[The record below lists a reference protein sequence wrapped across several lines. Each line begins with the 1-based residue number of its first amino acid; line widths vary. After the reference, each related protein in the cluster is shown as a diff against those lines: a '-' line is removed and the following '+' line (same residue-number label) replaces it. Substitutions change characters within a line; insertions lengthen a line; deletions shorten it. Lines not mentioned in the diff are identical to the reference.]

1 MTKNQIIHVFCNRK
15 KLNVFLFKNR
25 ILSMLIFAG
34 MVALSTNSYSQ
45 VNKPQRASQN
55 SNQAGIKKISGKVTD
70 TNGEPILGATVLI
83 KGFSTGTITNEAG
96 VFSLTLPASAK
107 TVSFSYIG
115 YKSKEIEIGNAAT
128 YNIVL
133 EDASIGMSE
142 VVVVGYGTQKKSTLT
157 GAVSTVKSDAIL
169 RTPVGNVTNALTG
182 RMPGVVT
189 AQRSGKPGADQ
200 ADIFIRGRATTGDAS
215 PLIIVDG
222 AERPSFGDIDPN
234 EIESISV
241 LKDASQT
248 ALFGIK
254 GGNGVIVITT
264 KSGKEGKPKITYTGN
279 FAMQTYTTIPQTL
292 DAFTSASLLNEAN
305 ANVGKSPAFTDIE
318 LQKYKDHSDPVL
330 YPDFNWRT
338 FMVRKYF
345 PQTQHNI
352 NISGGTKVAKYFVS
366 VGYLFEDGYLKK
378 FDNPYSGYSTTPN
391 YNRYNFRSNLDLNLS
406 KDLTVSIKLGGRT
419 EARYVPAAGGFYTN
433 GQYADAQ
440 IEYLLSRI
448 NNIPAWA
455 FSPYLPDG
463 RFMENPSAGVNLTN
477 PLGWLLTQGYSM
489 KQTNTI
495 ESTIALNYKLD
506 KLFKGL
512 SFRTQYAYD
521 GTYYANRLQ
530 SGSFVSY
537 NVNKT
542 TGEIAAGTASMAT
555 SDSPLGPI
563 QASYDGII
571 NFDLQASLNYAR
583 EFGKHSV
590 TGLALFQRQAKMLAG
605 AQPAYA
611 SQGFVGRATYNY
623 DGKYF
628 AELNGAY
635 NGSENFASGVRYGF
649 FPAISAGW
657 NISNES
663 FMKSLTWLNLLKV
676 RGSYGKIG
684 FDRIG
689 GARFLYLDEYTQNTS
704 QVQFGLPTSIQFG
717 YPTSAQT
724 YTAVVHSRIGN
735 PNITWETSLK
745 RNIGVESS
753 FFDNFLSV
761 NFDLFDENRSGILL
775 NRASGLTTYGEAYPM
790 LNLGAV
796 YNHGYEVEVKIQS
809 KPGKDFRYSV
819 TTQVSFA
826 RNKVISLDEPQGK
839 PDYQKAAGYSIG
851 QFRGYITDGFYKS
864 QEDIDN
870 STPNKLGKPIP
881 GDLKFVDFNND
892 GVIDSNDK
900 VPIGYSI
907 VPEYNGSIEAMVG
920 WKGLTLS
927 VMLQGVTNVSSDIQY
942 DQRPLNAN
950 QMYTNM
956 LGRWTPATAATATWP
971 ALQPAVGG
979 NFMSYLTND
988 FLLTDASYLKIRNL
1002 QLSYQLP
1009 VKLVH
1014 KLGVSN
1020 IRFNLSGQNLYT
1032 WTKVLYIDPENIG
1045 RSAPQ
1050 GGTGVIPSTRVYNL
1064 GLNIEF

>member
-1 MTKNQIIHVFCNRK
+1 
-15 KLNVFLFKNR
+15 
-25 ILSMLIFAG
+25 
-34 MVALSTNSYSQ
+34 MVAISTNSYSQ
-45 VNKPQRASQN
+45 ANNPQQSTQN
-55 SNQAGIKKISGKVTD
+55 SSKTFDKKISGKVTD
-70 TNGEPILGATVLI
+70 EKGEPVLGATVI
-83 KGFSTGTITNEAG
+83 VKGFSTGTVTNAAG
-96 VFSLTLPASAK
+96 IYSLTLPANAK
-107 TVSFSYIG
+107 TLSVSYIG
-115 YKSKEIEIGNAAT
+115 YKPQEIVIGNST
-128 YNIVL
+128 SYNIVL
-133 EDASIGMSE
+133 EDASISMSE

-157 GAVSTVKSDAIL
+157 GSIATVKSDAIL
-169 RTPVGNVTNALTG
+169 RNPVSNVTNALTG

-200 ADIFIRGRATTGDAS
+200 ADIFIRGRATTGDSS

-254 GGNGVIVITT
+254 GGNGVILITT
-264 KSGKEGKPKITYTGN
+264 KSGKEGKPRITYTGN
-279 FAMQTYTTIPQTL
+279 FAMQTYAVIPQTL
-292 DAFTSASLLNEAN
+292 DAFNSASLLNEAN

-318 LQKYKDHSDPVL
+318 LQKFQDHSDPIL
-330 YPDFNWRT
+330 YPDFNWRE

-366 VGYLFEDGYLKK
+366 AGYLFDDGYFKK
-378 FDNPYSGYSTTPN
+378 FDNPYCGYSTTPN
-391 YNRYNFRSNLDLNLS
+391 YNRYNFRSNLDLTLS
-406 KDLTVSIKLGGRT
+406 KDLSVSIKLGGRL
-419 EARYVPAAGGFYTN
+419 ESRYTPAASDFYTN
-433 GQYADAQ
+433 GQWADAQ

-448 NNIPAWA
+448 NSIPAWA

-477 PLGWLLTQGYSM
+477 PLGWLLTQGYVI

-495 ESTIALNYKLD
+495 ESTLALNYKLD
-506 KLFKGL
+506 KLLKGL

-521 GTYYANRLQ
+521 GTYYANRMQ

-542 TGEIAAGTASMAT
+542 TGEISAGTASLGT

-563 QASYDGII
+563 QASYSGII
-571 NFDLQASLNYAR
+571 NYDLQASFNYTR
-583 EFGKHSV
+583 DFGKHAV
-590 TGLALFQRQAKMLAG
+590 TGLALFQRQAKMLSG

-628 AELNGAY
+628 AEVNGAY

-649 FPAISAGW
+649 FPAVSAGW
-657 NISNES
+657 TISNES
-663 FMKSLTWLNLLKV
+663 FMKSLTWLNQLKV

-689 GARFLYLDEYTQNTS
+689 GSRFLYLDEYTQNTS
-704 QVQFGLPTSIQFG
+704 LVQFGLPTSIQFG

-724 YTAVVHSRIGN
+724 YTSVIHSRIGN
-735 PNITWETSLK
+735 PLISWETSLK
-745 RNIGVESS
+745 RNIGIESS
-753 FFDNFLSV
+753 FFDNFLNV

-775 NRASGLTTYGEAYPM
+775 NRASGLATYGEAYPM
-790 LNLGAV
+790 LNLGEV
-796 YNHGYEVEVKIQS
+796 YNRGFEVEVRIQS
-809 KPGKDFRYSV
+809 KPGRDFKYSA
-819 TTQVSFA
+819 TAQVSFA
-826 RNKVISLDEPQGK
+826 RNKIVSLDEPQGM
-839 PDYQKAAGYSIG
+839 PNYQKSAGYRIG
-851 QFRGYITDGFYKS
+851 QYRGYLTDGFYKS

-870 STPNKLGKPIP
+870 STPTKLGKAIP

-892 GVIDSNDK
+892 GVINTDDR
-900 VPIGYSI
+900 VPIGFSN
-907 VPEYNGSIEAMVG
+907 VPEYNGSLELMVG
-920 WKGLTLS
+920 WKGLMLS
-927 VMLQGVTNVSSDIQY
+927 VMLQGVTNVSTDIQF
-942 DQRPLNAN
+942 DQRTLSAN

-956 LGRWTPATAATATWP
+956 LGRWTPATAETATWP
-971 ALQPAVGG
+971 SLQPAVGG
-979 NFMSYLTND
+979 NFMSYSTNNY
-988 FLLTDASYLKIRNL
+988 LLTDASYLKIRNL

-1009 VKLVH
+1009 VKVAH

-1020 IRFNLSGQNLYT
+1020 MRINFSGQNLYT

-1050 GGTGVIPSTRVYNL
+1050 GPTNVYPNTRVYNL
-1064 GLNIEF
+1064 GLNVEF

>member
-1 MTKNQIIHVFCNRK
+1 QEIIV
-15 KLNVFLFKNR
+15 
-25 ILSMLIFAG
+25 
-34 MVALSTNSYSQ
+34 
-45 VNKPQRASQN
+45 
-55 SNQAGIKKISGKVTD
+55 
-70 TNGEPILGATVLI
+70 
-83 KGFSTGTITNEAG
+83 
-96 VFSLTLPASAK
+96 
-107 TVSFSYIG
+107 
-115 YKSKEIEIGNAAT
+115 GNANV

-157 GAVSTVKSDAIL
+157 GSIATVKSEAIL
-169 RTPVGNVTNALTG
+169 RNPVANVTNALTG

-200 ADIFIRGRATTGDAS
+200 ADIFIRGRATTGDSS

-254 GGNGVIVITT
+254 GGNGVILITT
-264 KSGKEGKPKITYTGN
+264 KSGKEGKPRITYTGN
-279 FAMQTYTTIPQTL
+279 LAMQTYAVIPQTL
-292 DAFTSASLLNEAN
+292 DAFNSASLLNEAN
-305 ANVGKSPAFTDIE
+305 ANVGKSPAFTDVE
-318 LQKYKDHSDPVL
+318 LQKFQDHSDPIL
-330 YPDFNWRT
+330 YPDFNWREY
-338 FMVRKYF
+338 MVRKYF

-366 VGYLFEDGYLKK
+366 AGYLFDDGYFKK
-378 FDNPYSGYSTTPN
+378 FDNPYCGYTTTPS

-406 KDLTVSIKLGGRT
+406 KDLSVSIKLGGRL
-419 EARYVPAAGGFYTN
+419 ESRYTPAASDFYTY
-433 GQYADAQ
+433 GQWADAQ
-440 IEYLLSRI
+440 VEFLLSRI
-448 NNIPAWA
+448 NSIPAWA

-477 PLGWLLTQGYSM
+477 PLGWLLTQGYVT

-495 ESTIALNYKLD
+495 ESTLGLNYKLD
-506 KLFKGL
+506 KLLKGL

-521 GTYYANRLQ
+521 GTYYANRMQ

-542 TGEIAAGTASMAT
+542 TGEISAGTASLGT

-563 QASYDGII
+563 QSSYGGII
-571 NFDLQASLNYAR
+571 NYDLQVSLNYAR
-583 EFGKHSV
+583 EFGKHAVS
-590 TGLALFQRQAKMLAG
+590 GLALFQRQAKMLAG

-623 DGKYF
+623 DGRYF
-628 AELNGAY
+628 AEVNGAY

-649 FPAISAGW
+649 FPAVSAGW
-657 NISNES
+657 TISNES
-663 FMKSLTWLNLLKV
+663 FMKSLTWLNQLKV

-689 GARFLYLDEYTQNTS
+689 GSRFLYLDEYTQNNS
-704 QVQFGLPTSIQFG
+704 LVQFGLPTAIQFG

-724 YTAVVHSRIGN
+724 YTSVIHSRIGN
-735 PNITWETSLK
+735 PFISWETSLK

-753 FFDNFLSV
+753 YFNNFLSV

-775 NRASGLTTYGEAYPM
+775 NRASGLATYGEAYPM
-790 LNLGAV
+790 LNLGEV
-796 YNHGYEVEVKIQS
+796 YNRGFEVEVRILS
-809 KPGKDFRYSV
+809 KPGKDFKYSA
-819 TTQVSFA
+819 TAQVSFT
-826 RNKVISLDEPQGK
+826 RNKVISLDEPHGM
-839 PDYQKAAGYSIG
+839 PNYQKSAGYRIG
-851 QFRGYITDGFYKS
+851 QYRGYLTDGFYKS

-870 STPNKLGKPIP
+870 STPTKLGKAIP

-892 GVIDSNDK
+892 GVINTDDR
-900 VPIGYSI
+900 VPIGFSN

-920 WKGLTLS
+920 WKGLMLS
-927 VMLQGVTNVSSDIQY
+927 VMLQGVTNVSSDIQF
-942 DQRPLNAN
+942 DQRALSAN
-950 QMYTNM
+950 QMYQHM
-956 LGRWTPATAATATWP
+956 LGRWTPATAETATWP
-971 ALQPAVGG
+971 SLQPAVGG
-979 NFMSYLTND
+979 NFMSYSTNNY
-988 FLLTDASYLKIRNL
+988 LLTDASYLKIRNL

-1009 VKLVH
+1009 LKVAR

-1020 IRFNLSGQNLYT
+1020 MRINFSGQNLYT

-1050 GGTGVIPSTRVYNL
+1050 GPTNVYPNTRVYNL
-1064 GLNIEF
+1064 GLNVEF